1 MSKDNLAIF
10 NTLWK
15 EQNEIYRKASKRFG
29 MSESVF
35 WILYSLLEA
44 GGTMGQREINAAIC
58 MPKQTTNTALK
69 KLEIEGMIT
78 MTESSSRRCK
88 DVSLTEKGQN
98 AAELTAGRVITAEH
112 TALGKL
118 SEDEQKQF
126 LETFR
131 RYNKILNKTIGEI
144 K

>member
-10 NTLWK
+10 NMLWK

-35 WILYSLLEA
+35 WILYALLEA
-44 GGTMGQREINAAIC
+44 GGTMGQREISAAIC

-69 KLEIEGMIT
+69 KLETEGMIT
-78 MTESSSRRCK
+78 MSESSSRRCK
-88 DVSLTEKGQN
+88 DVSLTEKGRS
-98 AAELTAGRVITAEH
+98 AAELTAGRVIAAEH
-112 TALGKL
+112 TALDKL
-118 SEDEQKQF
+118 SEKEQEQF
-126 LETFR
+126 LGTFSK
-131 RYNKILNKTIGEI
+131 YNKILNKTIGEL